1 MRLLSLD
8 LVNIGPFDE
17 AHLDF
22 RSSPDGEEP
31 GDVAGVTFVTGENG
45 TGKSIVIDAIRAA
58 FGSPYA
64 RLSRPIHRAGTA
76 FELRAIVHD
85 GAAEHLLGSSGDVHR
100 SGPVDQIA
108 MKNSPLGLV
117 PAQVKYGQKPAPRWV
132 VDYWQSYLGEGSFM
146 ISSLAAIEHRSF
158 LADALQGSA
167 ENPATTQLICH
178 VDYLRDSRDPAE
190 KRYGEL
196 LYQALQDIVAASLVD
211 GRLAHVARSRLEPMF
226 EQRGEL
232 IGIDKLSAGSLY
244 MIQRMLGL
252 LGRMYSCHVLTG
264 QPGDDLLDIPGLLL
278 IDEAENHLHPK
289 WQKRFLPTIRKIF
302 PNLQIVAATH
312 SPFILASVPNA
323 RVYVCRAEDK
333 HCTVTD
339 VSAEYAD
346 RPIEDILLSP
356 AFAETQPFSQEIT
369 ELLEQRKQA
378 IMAGDQAARERIE
391 SELIERNPEYFDYF
405 RVDSMLAQIRG
416 GAEQ

>member
-31 GDVAGVTFVTGENG
+31 ENVAGVTFVTGENG
-45 TGKSIVIDAIRAA
+45 TGKSIIIDAIRAA
-58 FGSPYA
+58 FGGAYA
-64 RLSRPIHRAGTA
+64 QLSRSIHRAGA
-76 FELRAIVHD
+76 EFELYAMVHD
-85 GAAEHLLGSSGDVHR
+85 GTAQHDLRSTGDVSR
-100 SGPVDQIA
+100 RGNIDEIS
-108 MKNSPLGLV
+108 MLSSPLGTLPFML
-117 PAQVKYGQKPAPRWV
+117 PAGFLAPRWV
-132 VDYWQSYLGEGSFM
+132 VDYWQSDLGQGSFA
-146 ISSLAAIEHRSF
+146 ISSLAALDHRLF
-158 LADALQGSA
+158 LADALQGRT

-178 VDYLRDSRDPAE
+178 LDYLRDSRDPDE
-190 KRYGEL
+190 KHYGEL

-232 IGIDKLSAGSLY
+232 LGIDKLSAGSLY
-244 MIQRMLGL
+244 IIQRMLGL

-264 QPGDDLLDIPGLLL
+264 KPGDSLLDIPGLLL

-289 WQKRFLPTIRKIF
+289 WQKRFLPTVRRIF

-312 SPFILASVPNA
+312 SPFILASVPGA
-323 RVYVCRAEDK
+323 RVYVCRAEGE

-339 VSAEYAD
+339 VSDEYAD

-369 ELLEQRKQA
+369 DLLQQRKQA
-378 IMAGDQAARERIE
+378 IEAGDQATRERIE
-391 SELIERNPEYFDYF
+391 NELRERNPEYFDYF

>member
-8 LVNIGPFDE
+8 LTNIGPFDE

-31 GDVAGVTFVTGENG
+31 GDAAGVTFVTGENG
-45 TGKSIVIDAIRAA
+45 TGKSIILDAIRAA
-58 FGSPYA
+58 FGGAYA
-64 RLSRPIHRAGTA
+64 GLSRSIHRAGAA
-76 FELRAIVHD
+76 FELRTVVHD
-85 GAAEHLLGSSGDVHR
+85 GTAQHALHSTGRVRRAGHAGQVDEIEMEHSDF
-100 SGPVDQIA
+100 I
-108 MKNSPLGLV
+108 LV
-117 PAQVKYGQKPAPRWV
+117 PVQVKHGRIPAPRWV
-132 VDYWQSYLGEGSFM
+132 VDYWQSDLGEGSFA
-146 ISSLAAIEHRSF
+146 ITNLASMDHRSF
-158 LADALQGSA
+158 LAGALQGRA

-178 VDYLRDSRDPAE
+178 VDYLRDSRDPDE
-190 KRYGEL
+190 KHYGEL
-196 LYQALQDIVAASLVD
+196 IYQALQDIVAASLVD

-232 IGIDKLSAGSLY
+232 LGIDKLSAGSLY
-244 MIQRMLGL
+244 IIQRMLGL

-264 QPGDDLLDIPGLLL
+264 KPGDNLLDIPGLLL

-289 WQKRFLPTIRKIF
+289 WQKRFLPTVRRIF

-312 SPFILASVPNA
+312 SPFILASVPGA
-323 RVYVCRAEDK
+323 RVYVCRAEGE

-339 VSAEYAD
+339 VSDEYAD

-369 ELLEQRKQA
+369 
-378 IMAGDQAARERIE
+378 ARET
-391 SELIERNPEYFDYF
+391 ERLHSFAAPEHPFSLMF
-405 RVDSMLAQIRG
+405 RHVLTTAG
-416 GAEQ
+416 LL